1 MSDRG
6 LRVALLGMGRM
17 GREIRSL
24 AEERSIHV
32 VAALDEA
39 DVRPDPARAR
49 AALESA
55 DVALDFTVPGAV
67 VDNVALCMS
76 VGCPVVVGTTGWYD
90 RLDEVT
96 DMVRSS
102 AGGMLWAANFSVG
115 VVAMTAL
122 ARHAGRL
129 LRSASGF
136 DAHLVE
142 THHAAKK
149 DAPSG
154 TGIVLAK
161 AAGEGLGRDVPI
173 TSVRMGHVPG
183 AHELVFDGPFEQLVL
198 RHDARNRRVFADG
211 ALLAAVW
218 LRRRIGVYTMNDVL
232 GLEDP

>member
-1 MSDRG
+1 MNDHG
-6 LRVALLGMGRM
+6 LRIALLGMGRM
-17 GREIRSL
+17 GREIRAL
-24 AEERSIHV
+24 AEERGIHV

-39 DVRPDPARAR
+39 DVRPDPTRAR

-67 VDNVALCMS
+67 VDNVALCLS

-90 RLDEVT
+90 HMDEVSG
-96 DMVRSS
+96 MVRSS
-102 AGGMLWAANFSVG
+102 AGGLLWAANFSVG

-122 ARHAGRL
+122 ARRAGTL
-129 LRSASGF
+129 LRGASGF

-173 TSVRMGHVPG
+173 SSVRTGHVPG
-183 AHELVFDGPFEQLVL
+183 THELVFDGPFEQLVL

-218 LRRRIGVYTMNDVL
+218 LRGRTGVYTMDDVL
-232 GLEDP
+232 GLEGP